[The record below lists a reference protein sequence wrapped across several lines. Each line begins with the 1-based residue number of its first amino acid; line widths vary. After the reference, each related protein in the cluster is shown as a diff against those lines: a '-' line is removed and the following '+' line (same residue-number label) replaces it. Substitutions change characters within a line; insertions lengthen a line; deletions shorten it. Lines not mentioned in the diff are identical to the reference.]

1 MQKLIGALLC
11 CMLYGQSFSQ
21 ATSSTTDSIS
31 IPATAQKLPVESIPK
46 SNPSTLNIYPN
57 PAKNKVTLQ
66 VAGFEPGIATVKIMD
81 IKGKLV
87 RQESRLLTNGSEEI
101 IMFLMLQPGI
111 YFIMVSEKG
120 KLARK
125 KIVML

>member
-1 MQKLIGALLC
+1 MQKLVCALTC
-11 CMLYGQSFSQ
+11 CFLTAQSFSQ
-21 ATSSTTDSIS
+21 AVSSTDDSTLS
-31 IPATAQKLPVESIPK
+31 TLVSEKLPGATAAKASA
-46 SNPSTLNIYPN
+46 STLNIYPN

-66 VAGFEPGIATVKIMD
+66 VAGFDPGIATVKILD

-101 IMFLMLQPGI
+101 IMFLMMQPGI

-120 KLARK
+120 KMARK
-125 KIVML
+125 KLVII

>member
-1 MQKLIGALLC
+1 MQKLVCAITC
-11 CMLYGQSFSQ
+11 CFLAAQSFSQ
-21 ATSSTTDSIS
+21 AVSATDDSTSSTVKSE
-31 IPATAQKLPVESIPK
+31 KLPVITTSK
-46 SNPSTLNIYPN
+46 ASSATLNIYPN

-66 VAGFEPGIATVKIMD
+66 VAGFDPGIATVKIMD

-101 IMFLMLQPGI
+101 IMFLMMQPGI

-120 KLARK
+120 KMARK
-125 KIVML
+125 KLVII